1 MGLCVL
7 TPGAGA
13 QCLPPGAPDRLFY
26 PERILGLRS
35 HQLSLHCG
43 VHGCTWGKCQPYQE
57 RPRTDRAVRP
67 GHRPRPVFALALT
80 TSLTFA
86 WAASPTGSKGSA
98 VTYLLRACALEASH
112 PCSAGQPRS
121 GAKQW
126 ELCRC
131 PWVREAQD
139 ATWCGRKGV
148 GGRPQSQCEMLR
160 GAERQAVSLCAS
172 TVPRDNAPRG
182 DLVFSTCSYTRQWAV
197 RVSNIL

>member
-1 MGLCVL
+1 MVPPVESSLWRAWLHLGEMPAIPGEAAYRQGREARPPPQACVR
-7 TPGAGA
+7 AGA
-13 QCLPPGAPDRLFY
+13 DHQPHIRLGC
-26 PERILGLRS
+26 IS
-35 HQLSLHCG
+35 HREQGECSYH
-43 VHGCTWGKCQPYQE
+43 
-57 RPRTDRAVRP
+57 
-67 GHRPRPVFALALT
+67 
-80 TSLTFA
+80 
-86 WAASPTGSKGSA
+86 
-98 VTYLLRACALEASH
+98 LLRACALEASH

-182 DLVFSTCSYTRQWAV
+182 DPVFSTCSYTRQWAV